1 MEAEVNHKLADQLQ
15 SEISK
20 AKQENAKLIE
30 IEKKLNEQK
39 LKVLIKFEKI
49 KLLEDFYNVSTT
61 PLLSIYLPLS
71 LAIQS

>member
-1 MEAEVNHKLADQLQ
+1 M
-15 SEISK
+15 
-20 AKQENAKLIE
+20 IE